1 MFATPRTQQL
11 AWRYF
16 AGLRGR
22 LTPGN
27 ASALVRMKGLKT
39 MNRRHLLSVAAIAG
53 TLFAATGCVAT
64 GSDGYYGDGGYG
76 YGYNRPGDTVYVRD
90 GYYDDRSYRERD
102 RDRQR
107 AEREREREREARE
120 RERDRQARDRDRDQR
135 ARDED
140 RRRELDR
147 QARERDR
154 DRQQRERDNN
164 RSRFG
169 SSQQQADCAR
179 YRDQV
184 RSGSDTINVPSHP
197 C

>member
-1 MFATPRTQQL
+1 MPAPSSSAHPPLLRDQHSGFLTFLVARVFA
-11 AWRYF
+11 
-16 AGLRGR
+16 
-22 LTPGN
+22 
-27 ASALVRMKGLKT
+27 
-39 MNRRHLLSVAAIAG
+39 
-53 TLFAATGCVAT
+53 GCVAT

-76 YGYNRPGDTVYVRD
+76 YGYNRPADTVYVRD
-90 GYYDDRSYRERD
+90 GYYDDRYYRERE

-107 AEREREREREARE
+107 AEREREARE
-120 RERDRQARDRDRDQR
+120 RERDRDRQARDRDRDQR

-147 QARERDR
+147 QARDRDR
-154 DRQQRERDNN
+154 ERQQRERDNN

-169 SSQQQADCAR
+169 SSSQQQADCAR